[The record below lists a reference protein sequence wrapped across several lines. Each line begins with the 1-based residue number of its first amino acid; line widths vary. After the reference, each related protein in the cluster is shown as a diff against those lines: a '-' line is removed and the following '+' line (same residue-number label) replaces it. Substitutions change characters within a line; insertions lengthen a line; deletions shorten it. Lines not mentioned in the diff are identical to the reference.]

1 MAERLPVRRHF
12 VRFMLSSETSPAMVR
27 IGPSVRP
34 VWPVSLVLLSLGWSW
49 GAALASGG
57 PATDAYDDVSK
68 TTAVDL
74 HLFGDLYALR
84 NFNDPASRLNQLR
97 EFDFNSDQASLSF
110 ARITVAHRPEL
121 IGFRLDLGLGD
132 TTQIYEQQDPAAT
145 AHPELARAL
154 SHLEQAFVTVMV
166 PVKPGIEIDVGRFGT
181 PMGFEDNE
189 SLSNWL
195 YSRSLL
201 YSWAEPSLH
210 TGLRLSCRATDTLAF
225 SAFWVNGWNSI
236 VVDGNDMRTVAGAG
250 SWAPAPGLALIV
262 VDMAGPEHPPT
273 QLTGALSFRNLLAAY
288 VTYDATKQLSFA
300 LALDHGNDRANGGV
314 DWWGTAGYARLQA
327 RPWLAAALR
336 AEYFADPS
344 GFMTGTPQRVG
355 EVTTTLEA
363 QRVTERLRLVARLEY
378 RHDQSSAFVFDGAEP
393 DVRESRQDTLTL
405 ALLAAFRSSD

>member
-12 VRFMLSSETSPAMVR
+12 VRLVLRCETTPAMVAVGR
-27 IGPSVRP
+27 SVLLP
-34 VWPVSLVLLSLGWSW
+34 LLVLLALGWPR

-68 TTAVDL
+68 TAAVDL
-74 HLFGDLYALR
+74 HLFGDLYVLH

-97 EFDFNSDQASLSF
+97 EFDFNSNQASLSY
-110 ARITVAHRPEL
+110 ARITIAHHPQL

-132 TTQIYEQQDPAAT
+132 TAQIYEQQDPAAT

-154 SHLEQAFVTVMV
+154 SHVEQAFATVMV
-166 PVKPGIEIDVGRFGT
+166 PVKPKLEVDVGRFAT

-189 SLSNWL
+189 SLSNWP

-210 TGLRLSCRATDTLAF
+210 TGLRLSCQATDTLAF

-236 VVDGNDMRTVAGAG
+236 VVDGNDMRTLAAAGA
-250 SWAPAPGLALIV
+250 WALAPGIAVIV
-262 VDMAGPEHPPT
+262 VDMAGPERPPT
-273 QLTGALSFRNLLAAY
+273 QLSGALSFRNLLAAY
-288 VTYDATKQLSFA
+288 GTYEATKQLSFA
-300 LALDHGNDRANGGV
+300 LAFDYGNDRANGGV

-327 RPWLAAALR
+327 RPWLAGALR
-336 AEYFADPS
+336 AEYYADPS

-355 EVTTTLEA
+355 EVTTTLEV

-378 RHDQSSAFVFDGAEP
+378 RHDQSSALVFDSAIP
-393 DVRESRQDTLTL
+393 AVRESRQDTLTL